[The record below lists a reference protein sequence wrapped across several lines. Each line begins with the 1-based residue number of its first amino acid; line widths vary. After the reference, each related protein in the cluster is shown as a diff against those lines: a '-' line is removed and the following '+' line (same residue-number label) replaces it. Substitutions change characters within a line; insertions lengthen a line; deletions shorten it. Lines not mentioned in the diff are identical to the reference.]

1 MYEHVVLLEETLQN
15 YREVLAEN
23 QNLGAELKSRD
34 EEHNNDVLKELHV
47 QQEQLSENHRHLKET
62 ENSGFYN
69 L

>member
-47 QQEQLSENHRHLKET
+47 QQEQLSEN
-62 ENSGFYN
+62 
-69 L
+69 